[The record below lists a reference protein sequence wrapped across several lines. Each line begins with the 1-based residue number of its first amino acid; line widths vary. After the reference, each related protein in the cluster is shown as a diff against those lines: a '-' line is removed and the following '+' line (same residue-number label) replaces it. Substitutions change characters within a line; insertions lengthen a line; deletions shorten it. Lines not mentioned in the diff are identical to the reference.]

1 MAAIGSS
8 RLGGRRLHHQTHV
21 VRGDFCAAGQGQGA
35 TMPERIAF
43 GKRQKFWP
51 SAAWNRCGTE
61 KSRRSF
67 SLFWRAA
74 HLSGVRSHFSG
85 EQRTCQAF
93 VLTFL
98 ASSALVRRSFSLFWR
113 AAHLSGVRS
122 HFSGEQRTCQAFV
135 LTFLASSEQARSHFS
150 GEQRTCQA
158 FSLFWRAAHLSGV
171 RSHFSGEQRTC
182 QAFVLTF
189 LASSAPVKARSGVFG
204 GSRQTRRPGRAAHQL
219 QAEELGGRRPLVDAC

>member
-21 VRGDFCAAGQGQGA
+21 VRGDFCTAGQGQGA

-74 HLSGVRSHFSG
+74 HLSGVRSRFSG

-122 HFSGEQRTCQAFV
+122 HFSGEQRTCQGQERHLWWQSADAQAWPCSPS
-135 LTFLASSEQARSHFS
+135 ASS
-150 GEQRTCQA
+150 GRTRWA
-158 FSLFWRAAHLSGV
+158 
-171 RSHFSGEQRTC
+171 T
-182 QAFVLTF
+182 
-189 LASSAPVKARSGVFG
+189 SAG
-204 GSRQTRRPGRAAHQL
+204 
-219 QAEELGGRRPLVDAC
+219 